1 MGSLKKNT
9 LLVVLGLIIAFL
21 VLRLYQGQVRL
32 NSFKNQISKY
42 SLDGQVF
49 NERLTKDS
57 LKLAE
62 QNQVLLSQKDA
73 IKLGVLEIEN
83 LKKVKSQVRTITK
96 LKIDSVF
103 VEFHDTLLL
112 KDTIHPKGF
121 LEVPKRF
128 KYSEKHFNFD
138 GIILADKILVDSFK
152 LQNEMKLTIANKRN
166 GIFKKSTPV
175 VQLEN
180 SNPYISTL
188 DMKNVVI
195 KKDKN
200 IFERKIFWVGVGV
213 LGTYILVK

>member
-42 SLDGQVF
+42 SLEGQVF

-62 QNQVLLSQKDA
+62 QSQVILTQKDA
-73 IKLGVLEIEN
+73 IRLGVLEVEK
-83 LKKVKSQVRTITK
+83 LKKVKSQVRVVSRTK
-96 LKIDSVF
+96 VDSFF

-112 KDTIHPKGF
+112 KDTIYPKGF

-128 KYSEKHFNFD
+128 KYAEKHFNFD
-138 GIILADKILVDSFK
+138 GIVLTDKLLVDSFK
-152 LQNEMKLTIANKRN
+152 LHNEMKLTIANKRN

-180 SNPYISTL
+180 SNPYINTL
-188 DMKNVVI
+188 DMNNVVI
-195 KKDKN
+195 KKDKK
-200 IFERKIFWVGVGV
+200 FFDRKGFWLGLGV